1 VSALQLPR
9 AALRDAA
16 LHPIADRLER
26 GERLTSADA
35 LALYRTPDLIGVG
48 ALADAINRAKNGDVV
63 TFAAN
68 QHINPTN
75 VCVLRKTC
83 VFCGY
88 ARLPKED
95 GAYRYTLEQ
104 VLEEAEH
111 ARDGLTKEFHIVGG
125 LDMKAGLEYYTTMF
139 RALKREL
146 PHVHIK
152 ALTAVEI
159 AHIARI
165 EKMSWRDVLI
175 ALREAGLDTMPG
187 GGAETFS
194 AAVRE
199 QIADKKL
206 GGADYIGV
214 HRTAHGLGIRTNCTM
229 LYGHVET
236 FEDRVAHLQMLR
248 DLQDE
253 TGGFLAYIPLAY
265 HADDNELGKRLGK
278 QGKATTGFDDLRM
291 LAVGR
296 LYLDNFRH
304 IKSHWIMVTPF
315 LTQTALAFGV
325 NDIEGTV
332 VREKIYHAVGAQTPQ
347 ALTLDQ
353 IIGLIR
359 GAGKVPA
366 ERDSFYNIIRTFETG
381 DGRRETDEEPS
392 ALDPRPSALSV

>member
-1 VSALQLPR
+1 MATALEVPR
-9 AALRDAA
+9 TAIRDPA
-16 LHPIADRLER
+16 LHPIADTLER

-35 LALYRTPDLIGVG
+35 LTLYRSPDLLGVG
-48 ALADAINRAKNGDVV
+48 GLSDAVNRATNGDVV

-111 ARDGLTKEFHIVGG
+111 ARDGLTREFHIVGG

-139 RALKREL
+139 RALKREH

-165 EKMSWRDVLI
+165 EKLSWESVLV
-175 ALREAGLDTMPG
+175 ALREAGLDTLPG

-214 HRTAHGLGIRTNCTM
+214 HRAAHQLGIRSNCTM

-236 FEDRVAHLQMLR
+236 VEDRVAHLQMLR

-296 LYLDNFRH
+296 LFLDNVRH

-353 IIGLIR
+353 IIQLIR
-359 GAGKVPA
+359 GAGTIPA
-366 ERDSFYNIIRTFETG
+366 ERDSFYNVLRTFET
-381 DGRRETDEEPS
+381 ETESDHVPRTS
-392 ALDPRPSALSV
+392 DLGPRP